1 VVFTVRCAPC
11 CDSSRTSLLS
21 ATPMLAGQARQ
32 YTDEHNPSAG
42 TVTRAYPQRPDSTD
56 LY

>member
-1 VVFTVRCAPC
+1 MFTVRCAPC

-42 TVTRAYPQRPDSTD
+42 TVTWAYPQRPDSTD